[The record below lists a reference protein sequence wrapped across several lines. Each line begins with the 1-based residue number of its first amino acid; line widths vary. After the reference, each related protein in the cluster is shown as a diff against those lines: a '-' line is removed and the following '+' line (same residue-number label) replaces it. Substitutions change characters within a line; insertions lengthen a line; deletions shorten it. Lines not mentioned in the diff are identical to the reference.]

1 MEKDKKEEF
10 FKEKIKE
17 LEKKLQECEKTK
29 QEYLGGWQRT
39 RADFLNY
46 KKEELERAEGLIKF
60 AKEGMI
66 LKILSILDNFEI
78 AEKSLPQNLKEDKNI
93 KGLLLIKNQ
102 LKEFLK
108 QNGVEE
114 IKLKGKKFDPAFC
127 EVIEEIEDKE
137 KESGVVIEEIQK
149 GYKINGRVLRPAK
162 VKVAK

>member
-1 MEKDKKEEF
+1 MEKDKKEES

-17 LEKKLQECEKTK
+17 LKKKLQECEKAK
-29 QEYLGGWQRT
+29 QEYLEGWQRA

-46 KKEELERAEGLIKF
+46 KKEELERAEGLIEF

-78 AEKSLPQNLKEDKNI
+78 AEKSLPQDLKEDRNI
-93 KGLLLIKNQ
+93 KGFLLIKNQ

-114 IKLKGKKFDPAFC
+114 IELKGKKFDPAFC

-137 KESGVVIEEIQK
+137 KEPGVVIEEIQK